1 MFSSNLFNKL
11 FLATATASIC
21 SLALVSAPAEA
32 ARFFSFEGTDSPISG
47 DFLIDENTPND
58 LSFPNS
64 FFGIYGGAI
73 SEFNAGPINLLN
85 LDFQVRNST
94 TDSISV
100 FRNASE
106 LATFTFDDNLQ
117 FANAA
122 DLGEVLDSL
131 DDSTATLTS
140 SRFISLSREVRFY
153 ERNQEPRDIPEPA
166 TTLGFLAVAA
176 LGGVSVLKKNL
187 VKV

>member
-32 ARFFSFEGTDSPISG
+32 ARFFSFEGTDSPIAG

-58 LSFPNS
+58 LSLPNS

-73 SEFNAGPINLLN
+73 SEFSAGSFNLRN
-85 LDFQVRNST
+85 LDFQVQNTT
-94 TDSISV
+94 TDSVSI
-100 FRNASE
+100 FRDASE

-117 FANAA
+117 FADAGN
-122 DLGEVLDSL
+122 LGNVLDSL
-131 DDSTATLTS
+131 DGSTATLTS
-140 SRFISLSREVRFY
+140 SRFISLSRQVRFY
-153 ERNQEPRDIPEPA
+153 ERNQEPRDIPEPT
-166 TTLGFLAVAA
+166 TTLGFLAVSA
-176 LGGVSVLKKNL
+176 LGGVSILKKNL
-187 VKV
+187 V